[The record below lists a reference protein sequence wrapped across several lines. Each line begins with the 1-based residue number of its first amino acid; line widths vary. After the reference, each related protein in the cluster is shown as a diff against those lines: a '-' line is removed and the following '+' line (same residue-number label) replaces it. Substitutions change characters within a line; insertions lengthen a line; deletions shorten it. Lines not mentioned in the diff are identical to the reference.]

1 MMCIIILSVNYVL
14 LFVFRG
20 RATYKYI
27 ETAFFLLE

>member
-1 MMCIIILSVNYVL
+1 VL